1 MARNTMISAA
11 RRALFGGGIC
21 VALIASA
28 TAGAW
33 TYDKGT
39 TNSESTT
46 ANAATIANTIKREL
60 AALPTT
66 ATEADME
73 ATIVFALSQGDYSF
87 DVMDAALNMITDP
100 NSTTELKQ
108 AVANVRI
115 AMLNK
120 KKFGTA
126 AINGGGGNG
135 GGFSSFSSPI
145 VGIGGG
151 SSNYTPS

>member
-1 MARNTMISAA
+1 MISAA

-28 TAGAW
+28 TAGAL

-46 ANAATIANTIKREL
+46 ANAATIANAIKREL
-60 AALPTT
+60 AALPAT

-73 ATIVFALSQGDYSF
+73 ATIVFALSQGTYSS
-87 DVMDAALNMITDP
+87 DVMGAALNMIAGPDA
-100 NSTTELKQ
+100 STELKQ
-108 AVANVRI
+108 AIANVRI

-126 AINGGGGNG
+126 ALNGGGGGNG
-135 GGFSSFSSPI
+135 SGFSGFSSPI

-151 SSNYTPS
+151 SSNYTSS